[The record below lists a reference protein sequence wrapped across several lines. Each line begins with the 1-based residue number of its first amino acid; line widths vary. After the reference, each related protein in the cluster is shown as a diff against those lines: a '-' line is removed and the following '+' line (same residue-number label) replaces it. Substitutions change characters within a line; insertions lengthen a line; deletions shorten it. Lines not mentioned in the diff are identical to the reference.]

1 MTEMPMFSAS
11 EASRGFPTARRQLI
25 GLLHSREE
33 WTEVGLRSEMNISV
47 SVLRSL
53 MRQLVEDGEAWIVQS
68 ARAHY
73 RTYSVPPRAVVPDV
87 VPTEPLTGAAHA
99 VLARLLLRPDTIRHL
114 CDHLNLGRTQV
125 NSALDELEAR
135 RLVERRYVGM
145 LAIYRLKA

>member
-73 RTYSVPPRAVVPDV
+73 RTYSVPPARWCLMSCRPSRSRA
-87 VPTEPLTGAAHA
+87 PLTPCWP
-99 VLARLLLRPDTIRHL
+99 V
-114 CDHLNLGRTQV
+114 CC
-125 NSALDELEAR
+125 
-135 RLVERRYVGM
+135 
-145 LAIYRLKA
+145 